1 MIPYMMKLGEA
12 GEAFFVFETEHEVP
26 EEFQT
31 SPIMQAEE
39 ETKEDE
45 VSLFIFL
52 CFALLCFPIQLSFE
66 KKERKVLARMKKKK
80 KKKTCN

>member
-31 SPIMQAEE
+31 SPIMQAEI

-45 VSLFIFL
+45 VSIFYFIFWP
-52 CFALLCFPIQLSFE
+52 FPSNF
-66 KKERKVLARMKKKK
+66 VLENKQGRVLTRMKKKK
-80 KKKTCN
+80 ESL